1 MSIRPHLTAVLTLIA
16 SSALLACDQASHPSE
31 AGDEEVSSRALPD
44 GPAAAGATPYHFRI
58 NGRHASLHATAA
70 QGQAHREIHLD
81 VSATGT
87 GQALLQYDIWE
98 CSLTTFECINLEA
111 GYGLVSED
119 DLITSRDRITIN
131 TNTAENPTFERWAGA
146 GGPINVT
153 WTQLSGWSHRF
164 SLQSRYRDAGGLS
177 HSHGTFNTAPA
188 LAEGTVIGVRLDS
201 GSGFAQMG
209 TVKEGGVSL
218 SR

>member
-1 MSIRPHLTAVLTLIA
+1 V
-16 SSALLACDQASHPSE
+16 
-31 AGDEEVSSRALPD
+31 
-44 GPAAAGATPYHFRI
+44 
-58 NGRHASLHATAA
+58 
-70 QGQAHREIHLD
+70 HREIHLQ

-87 GQALLQYDIWE
+87 DQAILQYDIWE
-98 CSLTTFECINLEA
+98 CSLTTFECIAVEA
-111 GYGLVSED
+111 GFGLVSEP

-131 TNTAENPTFERWAGA
+131 TNTAENPTFELWEGA

-177 HSHGTFNTAPA
+177 HSHGTFTTSPA
-188 LAEGTVIGVRLDS
+188 LAQGTVVGTQFDP
-201 GSGFAQMG
+201 GSGYAEMG
-209 TVKEGGVSL
+209 TVKEGGVSI